1 MIGWRTII
9 VGGVMAA
16 APSLLTYLG
25 GVEWTK
31 VIGPNGAM
39 ALAGAIT
46 IAMRII
52 TTTPVG
58 VSK

>member
-1 MIGWRTII
+1 MIGWRTIA
-9 VGGVMAA
+9 VGGVMAVG
-16 APSLLTYLG
+16 PTLLTYLG
-25 GVEWTK
+25 GVDWTK
-31 VIGPNGAM
+31 LVGPNAAV
-39 ALAGAIT
+39 ALSGAIM

>member
-9 VGGVMAA
+9 VGGVMAV

-25 GVEWTK
+25 GVDWTK